1 MMGSRCRG
9 VTALYG
15 AVVLVAVA
23 IGPSAALAEE
33 LAPPPTVPPGMTLVE
48 VVRELR
54 SSSAQVLWNRIGDA
68 EGRTLLVSDGDQP
81 GVANCVGECAKQFP
95 PLLAAPGAKAFGDW
109 SLVSRPSGQMQ
120 WAYQSRPLYTWSQE
134 EEPGEVATNVGLT
147 ETANLKLAED
157 ATMAGEL
164 LPLEGWQVARFDPG
178 ASMAVPDGIDVQLV
192 SSAQGVVLTDFAGYT
207 LYAFDGDAADDGQ
220 TCSDQ
225 GCEIEWLPVV
235 APTLALDVGD
245 FSVVIRADGS
255 RQWAHLGQPL
265 YRYSGDLLPG
275 DVHGRAVN
283 DRWRVALLTQNF
295 RPPEVA
301 VNTLEGYGDAMSVRG
316 LTLYTG
322 SAFQKYWGGRN
333 LRDSFKISY
342 HRGKRLGG
350 DACAEAACLKVWRP
364 FEAAADAV
372 SHGFWEVFTRSD
384 GTGQWAYKGYAVYT
398 HADDTA
404 PGHNRGQA
412 TYAFASLEGNPEEL
426 SRAARLA
433 NLGSASGGAGVYWNV
448 AKP

>member
-1 MMGSRCRG
+1 MMGSRCREM
-9 VTALYG
+9 TALWG
-15 AVVLVAVA
+15 AAVLVAA
-23 IGPSAALAEE
+23 ACGPPPALAEE
-33 LAPPPTVPPGMTLVE
+33 PAPVPTVPPGLTLVE

-54 SSSAQVLWNRIGDA
+54 SSSAQLLWNRIGDA
-68 EGRTLLVSDGDQP
+68 EGRTLFIFDRDQP
-81 GVANCVGECAKQFP
+81 GVANCAADCAREFP
-95 PLLAAPGAKAFGDW
+95 PLLAAPHARAFGDW
-109 SLVSRPSGQMQ
+109 SLVSRPSGKMQ
-120 WAYQSRPLYTWSQE
+120 WAYQSHPLYIWSKE

-157 ATMAGEL
+157 AAMPGEL
-164 LPLEGWQVARFDPG
+164 LPPEGWRVARFEPG
-178 ASMAVPDGIDVQLV
+178 TSVTVPDGIDVQLV
-192 SSAQGVVLTDFAGYT
+192 LSAQGVVLTDFAGYT
-207 LYAFDGDAADDGQ
+207 LYGFDGDATDDGQ
-220 TCSDQ
+220 TCSDE
-225 GCEIEWLPVV
+225 GCEIEWLPMF
-235 APTLALDVGD
+235 APVLALDVGD
-245 FSVVIRADGS
+245 FSVVTRADGS
-255 RQWAHLGQPL
+255 RQWAYLGRPL
-265 YRYSGDLLPG
+265 YRYRGDLLPG
-275 DVHGRAVN
+275 DVHGRSVD
-283 DRWRVALLTQNF
+283 DRWHVALLTQNF

-301 VNTLEGYGDAMSVRG
+301 VSSLEGYGDAMSVRG

-342 HRGKRLGG
+342 HRGKRLDTDACG
-350 DACAEAACLKVWRP
+350 DARCLEVWRP
-364 FEAAADAV
+364 FEAPAEAV

-384 GTGQWAYKGYAVYT
+384 GTRQWAYKGYAVYT

-412 TYAFASLEGNPEEL
+412 TYSFASLEGSSDEL